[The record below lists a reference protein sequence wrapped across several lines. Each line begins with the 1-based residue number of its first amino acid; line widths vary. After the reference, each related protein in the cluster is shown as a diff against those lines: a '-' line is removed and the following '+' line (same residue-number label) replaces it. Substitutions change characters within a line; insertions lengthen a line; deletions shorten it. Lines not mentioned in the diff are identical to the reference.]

1 MSGIPNNPILNH
13 GNISRDDLLTILSVG
28 FRKKEYR
35 FVRQLVLNWLAA
47 FPGDIQFN
55 YFYARTLSEDGKAL
69 QALPILDMVC
79 SSDPEFVVAHEL
91 RLSVLAQLGK
101 NTNQEAGYLYALN
114 GRHVAGTTIPAWS
127 KSYRQSQEAF
137 ETDKLEDAE
146 LLIQQAL
153 IADSTIDLSASFHLQ
168 IVSAVHDS
176 QTLLNLASLYHSR
189 WPDCIPVTLFLAAAK
204 LSTGEDTEAVALL
217 HQCASRDS
225 SGQVIRRIWGEN
237 HPYRLLWPES
247 MQIRFEASIPTSI
260 SAALGWNQLPFSSAP
275 IAPPQ
280 PETPVPVEIVEET
293 VTVAQVVEEEVI
305 PEPIPTV
312 VNVVPAVE
320 TKPTPVVEEMPVT
333 RLDQGKLGPESLQ
346 DVREELER
354 IATRLRISGVTRSD
368 GRFPTYVVLS
378 TRKGLE
384 NQYGSQSSFILDEL
398 MKQVVEGIR
407 KKKGWNSIL
416 LYVDDAASTS
426 SFGIKPAPFNDPWK
440 IKLAIADLDKALAKR
455 GEMIGALFIVGGPEV
470 VPFHYL
476 PNPTDDAD
484 TQIASDNPYATVD
497 DNYFVPEWPVGRL
510 PGGTNRDA
518 GILLQYLRK
527 MITYHAEQS
536 AEEPWWQRISIFSP
550 IWNGMRRVLSHGI
563 AKYRPSF
570 GYSAA
575 VWKQA
580 SLDVYRQIGDGQSM
594 LASPPT
600 RSGELIGNG
609 FYPSKLQYYNLHGV
623 ADAAEW
629 YGQPEFNDLKD
640 SPEYPLAV
648 SNQDIPNDG
657 NAPTVIFT
665 EACYGAFIDGKNEDQ
680 ALSLKFIST
689 GTKALVGSTCV
700 SYGSVSAPL
709 IGADQLASNFWKLVK
724 VGTPVG
730 EAVRNSKVMMAQE
743 MTKRQGFLDG
753 EDQKTL
759 ISFVLY
765 GDPLVAIL
773 HNKKSSKAIRRERIK
788 EPVLTVCESEE
799 ESLDPSEVNSDMM
812 SHVKLIVEQ
821 YLPGLKDANFS
832 MSKQYASQSQ
842 ATELF
847 SKSTQA
853 LPEKRTVVTVSKEY
867 KVARKQHFH
876 YARLTLDQKGK
887 VIKLAVSR

>member
-1 MSGIPNNPILNH
+1 MSGLPNNPILNH

-47 FPGDIQFN
+47 YPGDIQFN
-55 YFYARTLSEDGKAL
+55 YFYARTLAEEGKAL

-79 SSDPEFVVAHEL
+79 SSDPEFIVAHEL
-91 RLSVLAQLGK
+91 RLSVLAQLSK

-153 IADSTIDLSASFHLQ
+153 IADSSVDLSASFHLQ

-237 HPYRLLWPES
+237 HPYRLLWPEQ
-247 MQIRFEASIPTSI
+247 MQIRFEASVPTTV

-275 IAPPQ
+275 NTPPQ
-280 PETPVPVEIVEET
+280 PETTPPVEVVPDEIVT
-293 VTVAQVVEEEVI
+293 VTPVVEPEVI
-305 PEPIPTV
+305 PEPIPD
-312 VNVVPAVE
+312 NVPELEAN
-320 TKPTPVVEEMPVT
+320 PTPVIEDTPLT
-333 RLDQGKLGPESLQ
+333 RRDEGKLGPESLQ
-346 DVREELER
+346 DVREELDR

-550 IWNGMRRVLSHGI
+550 IWSGMRRVLSHGI
-563 AKYRPSF
+563 AKLRPSF

-575 VWKQA
+575 VWRQA
-580 SLDVYRQIGDGQSM
+580 SLDVYRQIGDGQSL

-648 SNQDIPNDG
+648 SSQDIPNDG

-724 VGTPVG
+724 IGTPVG

-799 ESLDPSEVNSDMM
+799 ESLDPSEINSDMM

-847 SKSTQA
+847 SKSTQS